1 MNSKNVSNKR
11 EFEKMTSG
19 TRNTRSHNEH
29 RSNDEAGPSQG
40 LRQVPQSR
48 VLLPLQQNSQNA
60 PKRTKIEKKQNDQE
74 PTTSNALIL
83 PVNLDDSTDPPKT
96 VVESVFDDG
105 SDDTIDDVV
114 ETDEQIA
121 TRLNQTLIAIVI
133 TNNRNIAN
141 QRNPRVKVITEFKSF
156 IPHGCIEANRAQR
169 AGSWRRDE
177 RLYLPGIPAKK
188 FCVEDVTIHG
198 DSENYWQI
206 QTLFMDKKCNVKV
219 YFVGWS
225 CLAMES
231 QKRLKLRSSAPAM
244 IQNVEIRNKFLESLK
259 RMVDSDEMKYCVD
272 REKNLNEVIESN
284 PDHIFWAYQDLSFF
298 HSKVHLNNRMGTIFY
313 MCMRKEMVTPP
324 VYAYS
329 TVNVVHSD
337 AYLLCE
343 KSPMIRRLLSTR
355 MTYADPN
362 NLGACETP
370 GTCRCNYRFN
380 ELFKS
385 HMHEDILIIP
395 KNRQYDKHGLLDL
408 EGHNNYDE
416 RVVMECS
423 DACGCSWRCPRR
435 QLQRGQQLSLVVYY
449 LDEIRG
455 FGMKA
460 AEPIKKGQFISEYVG
475 EMRVL
480 KEGEKRNTSYDAGFA
495 LLNRNL
501 VITSENIGNVSRFFS
516 HACTP
521 NAAFMEVYSR
531 RYETDPLIPRIGVFA
546 LQDIEVGEDVTV
558 SYWSK
563 DAMPEKSK
571 LQCK

>member
-1 MNSKNVSNKR
+1 MNSNNVSNKR

-60 PKRTKIEKKQNDQE
+60 PKRAKIERKQNDQE
-74 PTTSNALIL
+74 PTTSNASNF
-83 PVNLDDSTDPPKT
+83 PVDLDGSMDAPKT
-96 VVESVFDDG
+96 VVKSVFDDG
-105 SDDTIDDVV
+105 SDDIIDDVV

-121 TRLNQTLIAIVI
+121 TRLNQMLIAIVI

-244 IQNVEIRNKFLESLK
+244 IRNVEIRNKFLESLK
-259 RMVDSDEMKYCVD
+259 RMVDSDGMKYCVD

-313 MCMRKEMVTPP
+313 TVRVINMRHPSKSVFSGNSLSRKHRFRGVAHIYDAHCMCMRREMMAPP

-343 KSPMIRRLLSTR
+343 KSPMIRRLLLTR

-370 GTCRCNYRFN
+370 ETCRCNYRFN

-395 KNRQYDKHGLLDL
+395 KNRQYDKH
-408 EGHNNYDE
+408 
-416 RVVMECS
+416 V
-423 DACGCSWRCPRR
+423 
-435 QLQRGQQLSLVVYY
+435 
-449 LDEIRG
+449 
-455 FGMKA
+455 
-460 AEPIKKGQFISEYVG
+460 
-475 EMRVL
+475 
-480 KEGEKRNTSYDAGFA
+480 
-495 LLNRNL
+495 
-501 VITSENIGNVSRFFS
+501 
-516 HACTP
+516 
-521 NAAFMEVYSR
+521 
-531 RYETDPLIPRIGVFA
+531 
-546 LQDIEVGEDVTV
+546 
-558 SYWSK
+558 
-563 DAMPEKSK
+563 
-571 LQCK
+571 